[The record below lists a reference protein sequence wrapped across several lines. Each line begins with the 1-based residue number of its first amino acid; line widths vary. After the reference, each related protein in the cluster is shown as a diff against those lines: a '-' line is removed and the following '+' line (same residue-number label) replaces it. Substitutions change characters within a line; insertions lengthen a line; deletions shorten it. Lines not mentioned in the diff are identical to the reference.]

1 VVPVKAGARSGAA
14 LRTAHLLRIDSY
26 MDTAIIAMWTASPRT
41 DTMLGMV
48 EASLRGESPCGE
60 DDELIEKLRALVRE
74 GREYLAGGEFSVA
87 MGRMRVAHDLLSLHI
102 IRLSDE

>member
-1 VVPVKAGARSGAA
+1 MKAGERAGAA

-26 MDTAIIAMWTASPRT
+26 MDSAILAMWASNPRV

-48 EASLRGESPCGE
+48 EASLRGESPSGK

-74 GREYLAGGEFSVA
+74 GRQYLADGDFSVA
-87 MGRMRVAHDLLSLHI
+87 MGRMRVAHDLLSLRI

>member
-1 VVPVKAGARSGAA
+1 VVPVKAGERSGAA

-41 DTMLGMV
+41 DTMV
-48 EASLRGESPCGE
+48 EASLRGGSPCGE

>member
-1 VVPVKAGARSGAA
+1 MKAGERADTA

-26 MDTAIIAMWTASPRT
+26 MDIAILAMWTASPRA

-48 EASLRGESPCGE
+48 EASLRGGSPGGK
-60 DDELIEKLRALVRE
+60 DDELLEKLRTLVKE
-74 GREYLAGGEFSVA
+74 GREYLADGDFSVA

-102 IRLSDE
+102 IRSSGQ

>member
-1 VVPVKAGARSGAA
+1 VVPVKAGERADAA

-26 MDTAIIAMWTASPRT
+26 MDIAILAMWTASPRA

-48 EASLRGESPCGE
+48 EASLRGGSPGGK
-60 DDELIEKLRALVRE
+60 DDEPLVKLRALVKE
-74 GREYLAGGEFSVA
+74 GREFLAGGDFSAA

-102 IRLSDE
+102 IRSSDR